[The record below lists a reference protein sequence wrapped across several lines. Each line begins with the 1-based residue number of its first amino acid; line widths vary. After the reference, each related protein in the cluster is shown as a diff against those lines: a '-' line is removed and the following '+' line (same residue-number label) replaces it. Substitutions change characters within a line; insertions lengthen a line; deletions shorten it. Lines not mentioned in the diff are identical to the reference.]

1 MFHPCTCSP
10 TSNFRPTFPSAMPL
24 CRRQWASLVTSVKQ
38 GAQLSVLGQIHL
50 KLVVFRSC
58 SKGQELTSVTY
69 CWCTSHRTILFKAE
83 LRWWQLRKHFFFS
96 HRTEDSRVL
105 IPAGAL
111 DVISERL
118 RIWQSDICIHSDA
131 SVECTILSFFF
142 FKDVLCYLTH
152 CSVFWGPFVFL
163 LFFSCKYPFQQ
174 RTACFNIFC

>member
-1 MFHPCTCSP
+1 
-10 TSNFRPTFPSAMPL
+10 MPL

-131 SVECTILSFFF
+131 SVECTILSLFFF
-142 FKDVLCYLTH
+142 SRMFYVTSHTAQFSEVHLFFGYFFHASILFSRELHVST
-152 CSVFWGPFVFL
+152 SFVNHLQTL
-163 LFFSCKYPFQQ
+163 LF
-174 RTACFNIFC
+174 